1 MRLQLKLVKQRNSK
15 QKSQQL
21 SKSSCC
27 GTLINCIQ
35 SGGWG
40 GRCTPTTVYN
50 FPEQKHSPLPHPRE
64 KNDFTGSPQA
74 AQLIILKRQKSC
86 VMSYD
91 FRWHAKWFSSN
102 WKRVWHTTWFSSD
115 RKGVWRHMV
124 LLWEWGK
131 QLALKCKWS
140 APYGAVPSNRQRQVV
155 GKFFFFGQINL
166 IRIKLHDHSWLFH
179 QSLKKLA
186 VVERLF
192 DSWGHSLVVVA
203 LVERWPFL
211 RSLFWSESSLV

>member
-1 MRLQLKLVKQRNSK
+1 MIFKQLKTCVTYHMIFKRQKRGVTYHTILKQLK
-15 QKSQQL
+15 T
-21 SKSSCC
+21 CV
-27 GTLINCIQ
+27 TYHMI
-35 SGGWG
+35 
-40 GRCTPTTVYN
+40 
-50 FPEQKHSPLPHPRE
+50 F
-64 KNDFTGSPQA
+64 
-74 AQLIILKRQKSC
+74 KRQKS
-86 VMSYD
+86 
-91 FRWHAKWFSSN
+91 
-102 WKRVWHTTWFSSD
+102 
-115 RKGVWRHMV
+115 VWRHMV